1 MKGKTVAITAILLTA
16 LVAGVFTA
24 SSVSAQG
31 GTPATPPAP
40 AGGPF
45 RGNGLASVGI
55 LACSTTD
62 YTSVVAKAL
71 NMTAPDL
78 RVALVSGKNL
88 QDLATSK
95 NVTYQ
100 SLVDAVNAARKADI
114 AQAVTDGLL
123 TQAQADALTNR
134 LNQAAPA
141 MGRNAM
147 MARGLGAGLG
157 VSPYN
162 TVRPLTVA
170 AQAIGGTTCADLV
183 KAMQQGKSIVQ
194 VASDKNV
201 KAQPVI
207 DALVTAYQNASAQ
220 DVKEGLITQAQA
232 DGRNANLVQ
241 RVTALISRSGRQGGG
256 VGAAGAL
263 RGMFGNLFGGNG
275 ANGRNGTMPFPRG
288 PRNGQPGQPGAPGD
302 LRAGPGRF
310 PRRGE
315 RQTVDRK

>member
-1 MKGKTVAITAILLTA
+1 MKGKTVVIAAILLTA
-16 LVAGVFTA
+16 LVAGLFMTRA
-24 SSVSAQG
+24 ASAQG

-40 AGGPF
+40 AGGRGAGPF
-45 RGNGLASVGI
+45 RGGIVAPVGV

-62 YTSVVAKAL
+62 YTAVVAKAL
-71 NMTAPDL
+71 NMTASDL

-88 QDLATSK
+88 QNLATSN

-100 SLVDAVNAARKADI
+100 SLVDAVITARKADI

-134 LNQAAPA
+134 LGQAAPA
-141 MGRNAM
+141 MGRFGM
-147 MARGLGAGLG
+147 MFRGLGLG
-157 VSPYN
+157 ISPYN
-162 TVRPLTVA
+162 TVHPLTVA

-201 KAQPVI
+201 KAQTVI
-207 DALVTAYQNASAQ
+207 DALVKAYQDASAQ

-241 RVTALISRSGRQGGG
+241 RVTAMISRTGRTG
-256 VGAAGAL
+256 VGFPAAGAL
-263 RGMFGNLFGGNG
+263 RGLFGNLFGGNG
-275 ANGRNGTMPFPRG
+275 NGNGRNGRNGMMPFPRG
-288 PRNGQPGQPGAPGD
+288 PRNGQQGQPPATPN
-302 LRAGPGRF
+302 ATPNAV
-310 PRRGE
+310 
-315 RQTVDRK
+315 Q